1 MADMKFR
8 KTRFLWV
15 PAEFSAEGQRG
26 GGKAAPPDMG
36 LRTAYGSSLLLDKE
50 ASWEAVASLVG
61 HYTIE
66 QLLDVCVRI
75 SIALGHFRVDWSDRQ
90 KLILEGLCNTQ
101 KATTLWA
108 RAESLEAKD
117 AHISSRPALF
127 GDLQILTLAKVAFLT
142 ELPGEQRDTDWTPLV
157 EALLMINDL
166 VFNPEITG
174 GIDTPGGRQEW
185 HQALVVNSL
194 FHHSENELHA
204 TARAFELYLS
214 DRPHLRDHAHYVDL
228 PALVEAVTGI
238 SAELLWAI
246 LFAFGAHWKTVAL
259 ESLAETPGGIDRDD
273 YFSDRYGFS
282 ADETDKF
289 FTLVARDVD
298 QMREEIRATYS
309 FENIRPFHF
318 LPFAR
323 WPLVTVGSI
332 AYCVSLRLMEDK
344 LGRGL
349 HHLFLQ
355 PEVLDNR
362 VRQRY
367 LDYIGVVF
375 EDYMHQ
381 LFGRAYPPVS
391 GRYVDE
397 QHLRDRITGK
407 VCDGALLYGDAVV
420 LVEAKAPLFTLASRS
435 GESWSEYSSKLD
447 QLFINAARQIENT
460 VRGIEAGHLRDLGVD
475 PRDIRHYFPLIVTL
489 EDVPLNALIYED
501 IDLRIRRNELLSGE
515 KIRPWQAIDVGE
527 LEFIE
532 VAVQEGRSLRD
543 LLDEKTSNS
552 DSVHLGFGNYCYMR
566 GERFFREGMNAYLRQ
581 VFELV
586 TQRAS
591 DIFSERLKNKP
602 ER

>member
-1 MADMKFR
+1 MPDMRFR
-8 KTRFLWV
+8 KTGFLWV

-26 GGKAAPPDMG
+26 SGKVAPPDMG
-36 LRTAYGSSLLLDKE
+36 LRTAYGSSLLLGKE

-61 HYTIE
+61 NYTIE

-75 SIALGHFRVDWSDRQ
+75 SIALGHSGVDWSDRQ
-90 KLILEGLCNTQ
+90 KLVLEGLCGTQ

-108 RAESLEAKD
+108 RAASLDAKD
-117 AHISSRPALF
+117 AHIWSQPALF
-127 GDLQILTLAKVAFLT
+127 GDLQILTLAKVAFLI
-142 ELPGEQRDTDWTPLV
+142 ELPGEQRETDWTPLV

-166 VFNPEITG
+166 VFNQEILG
-174 GIDTPGGRQEW
+174 EPDTPAGRQQW

-214 DRPHLRDHAHYVDL
+214 DRAHLRDHAHYVDL

-246 LFAFGAHWKTVAL
+246 LFAFGAHWKTVEL
-259 ESLAETPGGIDRDD
+259 ESLAETPGGIDRDH

-282 ADETDKF
+282 AGETDKF

-298 QMREEIRATYS
+298 QMREEIRTRYS

-344 LGRGL
+344 VGRGL
-349 HHLFLQ
+349 HHVFLQ
-355 PEVLDNR
+355 PEVLDSR
-362 VRQRY
+362 VRRGY
-367 LDYIGVVF
+367 LDYVGVAF
-375 EDYMHQ
+375 EDYVCQ
-381 LFGRAYPPVS
+381 LFGRAYPPAS
-391 GRYVDE
+391 ARYVDE
-397 QHLRDRITGK
+397 QHLRDRIPGK

-435 GESWSEYSSKLD
+435 GESWIEYSSKLD
-447 QLFINAARQIENT
+447 ALFTNAAQQIENT
-460 VRGIEAGHLRDLGVD
+460 VRGIEAGCLGDLGVD
-475 PRDIRHYFPLIVTL
+475 PKAIKSYFPLIITL

-501 IDLRIRRNELLSGE
+501 IDLRIRKKGLLSAA

-527 LEFIE
+527 LEFVEI
-532 VAVQEGRSLRD
+532 AVQQGRSLRD
-543 LLDEKTSNS
+543 LLDEKTSDS
-552 DSVHLGFGNYCYMR
+552 DSVHLGFGNYCYIR
-566 GERFFREGMNAYLRQ
+566 GERFFHEGMNPYLQQ

-586 TQRAS
+586 SEQALGM
-591 DIFSERLKNKP
+591 FSERLKSKS